1 MPVAILTNA
10 VASSVGSLA
19 LLLNPTP
26 EYRPPGTITNAT
38 PEAAASETLLG
49 DWGGLRTR
57 WSDRGFNVT
66 VQYIAEVAGNVTGG
80 VDQGAVYNGLL
91 NLAGDVDFD
100 KLAGW
105 RGAKFHAAMLYPH
118 GKSLTDKYV
127 NDLFVLSNLDASD
140 DVHLFELWL
149 EQNLADGIFSVR
161 LGQIALDQEFVY
173 TEQGALFN
181 NSAFGWFPIVGATAP
196 VYPQGAP
203 GVRIKW
209 QAREQIYFQV
219 AVVDGD
225 VNPTDAAGNETNP
238 HGVKFRFDEGALIFA
253 ETGFN
258 WALAH
263 DTKPGS
269 LKLGGWYHTA
279 DTASVRFDDTGL
291 SLADPLTSGNPA
303 TLGDNW
309 GLYLGAEQVLWKEA
323 SEDKA
328 SAQGVGV
335 FGRLGYA
342 PADRNLLGFYAE
354 AGVTR
359 TGLVPGRD
367 DDVCGVALAYGQIGQ
382 DSRGLVTDDNFFNAA
397 GAVVPDYEMVI
408 ECEYQWNVRPGFV
421 IQPGM
426 QYIVHPGGSSAIE
439 NAFVL
444 SLRTVFD
451 F

>member
-1 MPVAILTNA
+1 MW
-10 VASSVGSLA
+10 
-19 LLLNPTP
+19 LLNNTTHACCHPYQCGRQFSRVARVVA
-26 EYRPPGTITNAT
+26 ESHAGIPPARDHHQRDS
-38 PEAAASETLLG
+38 EAAASETLLG

-149 EQNLADGIFSVR
+149 EQKFSRRNILRAPRPDSARSGNLSIRSKARF
-161 LGQIALDQEFVY
+161 L
-173 TEQGALFN
+173 T
-181 NSAFGWFPIVGATAP
+181 TAP
-196 VYPQGAP
+196 SDGFPSSARAP
-203 GVRIKW
+203 CIRKAHPASESSGRPVSKSIFKLPLW
-209 QAREQIYFQV
+209 MACES
-219 AVVDGD
+219 
-225 VNPTDAAGNETNP
+225 TDAAGNETNP

-309 GLYLGAEQVLWKEA
+309 GLYLGAEQVLWK
-323 SEDKA
+323 KLRKTKH
-328 SAQGVGV
+328 QPKGWGV

-359 TGLVPGRD
+359 TGLV
-367 DDVCGVALAYGQIGQ
+367 
-382 DSRGLVTDDNFFNAA
+382 RGGTMMFAGWPRPMARSARFPRAGDRRQFFSMPPEPSC
-397 GAVVPDYEMVI
+397 PDYEMVI
-408 ECEYQWNVRPGFV
+408 ECEYQWNVRRLR
-421 IQPGM
+421 
-426 QYIVHPGGSSAIE
+426 HPARHAIHRSPRRFE
-439 NAFVL
+439 
-444 SLRTVFD
+444 RD
-451 F
+451 